1 MGLRDNLCHE
11 TVNQLPLREV
21 ITIAPSASVRD
32 AVAKMRKKGL
42 GCAVIVGSDGKPQ
55 GIFTERSIIEL
66 LATDGALPDRPVG
79 DFADPKTVQVKNSE
93 PISHVWNAVQHEGHR
108 FVCVT
113 DPQGTLVGLTGQR
126 GLSEYVSE
134 HFPRQVMVNRLGGK
148 GWSDQR
154 EGA

>member
-1 MGLRDNLCHE
+1 MGLCDNLCNE

-21 ITIAPSASVRD
+21 IAIAPSVSVRD
-32 AVAKMRKKGL
+32 AVAKMREKGL

-55 GIFTERSIIEL
+55 GIFTERSVIEL
-66 LATDGALPDRPVG
+66 LATDGSLTDRAVG
-79 DFADPKTVQVKNSE
+79 DFADSRSVQVKNSE
-93 PISHVWNAVQHEGHR
+93 PISRVWDAVQHDGHR

-113 DPQGTLVGLTGQR
+113 DPDGKLVGLTGQR